1 MELRT
6 VALLADLQRAAMPAC
21 RGRKFPLWVWLG
33 LKNGWRH
40 WHGGCIVVVKGHWEN
55 WLCIILFPIFGAVL
69 LRCCGPNLD
78 RQTQG
83 HWDNWLCI
91 ILFAIFGAVLLR
103 WCRPNVDR
111 QTQHSAANCHCAEE
125 KDGQGKQGHWAQ
137 TLQKKSRQIIYS
149 TVYTVHYS
157 TVITRTPKMHPIFLL
172 QS

>member
-111 QTQHSAANCHCAEE
+111 QTQHSAAIA
-125 KDGQGKQGHWAQ
+125 
-137 TLQKKSRQIIYS
+137 TVPKKKMARASKVIGPKLCRRSQDKL
-149 TVYTVHYS
+149 YTVQYIQYI
-157 TVITRTPKMHPIFLL
+157 TVP
-172 QS
+172 